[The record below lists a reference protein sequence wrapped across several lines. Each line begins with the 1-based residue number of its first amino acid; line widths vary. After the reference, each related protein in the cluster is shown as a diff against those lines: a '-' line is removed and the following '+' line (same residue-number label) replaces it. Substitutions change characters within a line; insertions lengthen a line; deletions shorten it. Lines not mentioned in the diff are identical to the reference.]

1 MKLWMV
7 SLAPIAH
14 CHVTPRSA
22 DESNC
27 MLREP
32 TFVSQLRRQVGLTKK
47 AINFFDIEGVHSHVY
62 GESVSNVATVKC
74 NK

>member
-1 MKLWMV
+1 
-7 SLAPIAH
+7 
-14 CHVTPRSA
+14 
-22 DESNC
+22 